1 MNARS
6 LHIACLLSALGVF
19 ALTAEAQS
27 PVAKA
32 TVPFEFAAGGA
43 MLPAGDYAVDIPI
56 SGVLV
61 LHGSAGNSVTLLTI
75 GSGIATASST
85 AQMLFE
91 RRDGVAVLAGVDWP
105 NQSVRLASPFVPV
118 VKGAASAALR

>member
-1 MNARS
+1 MNARF
-6 LHIACLLSALGVF
+6 LHIACLLGALGVF
-19 ALTAEAQS
+19 ALMAEAQS

-32 TVPFEFAAGGA
+32 TVPFDFAAGGA

-75 GSGIATASST
+75 GSGIATSSSA

-91 RRDGVAVLAGVDWP
+91 RRDGVAFLAGVDWP

>member
-1 MNARS
+1 MNARF
-6 LHIACLLSALGVF
+6 LHIACLLGALGVF
-19 ALTAEAQS
+19 ACAADAQS

-75 GSGIATASST
+75 GSGLTTYSSN
-85 AQMLFE
+85 AQIVFE
-91 RRDGVAVLAGVDWP
+91 RRGGMTYLAGVDWP
-105 NQSVRLASPFVPV
+105 NQSVRLASPFVPI

>member
-1 MNARS
+1 MNARF
-6 LHIACLLSALGVF
+6 LHIACLLGALGVF
-19 ALTAEAQS
+19 ACAAEAQS

-43 MLPAGDYAVDIPI
+43 MFAAGEYAVDAPI

-75 GSGIATASST
+75 GSGIATSSST
-85 AQMLFE
+85 AQMLFK
-91 RRDGVAVLAGVDWP
+91 RRDGVAFLAGVDWP